1 MSGSF
6 RQNEHTISHGP
17 AIYPPSTQVTGIGT
31 PALEL
36 AQDFD
41 FSNEAMDMD
50 IDDGLE
56 LKKADEDVVAL
67 PGGIKSKLPRKKER
81 NLNSVSIWHILSV
94 FDLIRSRIHQLFD
107 GNNISAPCF

>member
-1 MSGSF
+1 MVASKGKKNRLIVGRSSRTIQAKFGGFVSGSF

-17 AIYPPSTQVTGIGT
+17 AIYPPSTQATGIGT

-81 NLNSVSIWHILSV
+81 NLNSVSI
-94 FDLIRSRIHQLFD
+94 
-107 GNNISAPCF
+107 